1 MAHPVFRRL
10 FVVPSHP
17 FFVPSAPV
25 CVQEP
30 FHNYFEL
37 FLKQKFKN
45 PRRLIE
51 VAVNIL
57 ESLKKYA
64 FDR

>member
-1 MAHPVFRRL
+1 MYLHTHSLSRL
-10 FVVPSHP
+10 
-17 FFVPSAPV
+17 
-25 CVQEP
+25 CIQEP

>member
-1 MAHPVFRRL
+1 MAHPGAGFFKLYLHTHSLSRL
-10 FVVPSHP
+10 
-17 FFVPSAPV
+17 
-25 CVQEP
+25 CIQEP

>member
-1 MAHPVFRRL
+1 
-10 FVVPSHP
+10 
-17 FFVPSAPV
+17 
-25 CVQEP
+25 VQEP